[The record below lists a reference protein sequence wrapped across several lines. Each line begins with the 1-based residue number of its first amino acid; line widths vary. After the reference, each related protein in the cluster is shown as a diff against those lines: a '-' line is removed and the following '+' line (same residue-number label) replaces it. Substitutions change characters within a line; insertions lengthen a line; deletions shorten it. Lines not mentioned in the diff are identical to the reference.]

1 MFSDTSFYK
10 NNWLLEN
17 SSVIRSKLSHIC
29 LSDFSTKKGLAFLGE
44 SLYLCNVC
52 FRNEQL
58 ANDKICNC
66 SSSTFGKFCEYEFMT
81 MNTFE
86 LTIEYQFYLKGKYR
100 NGSQLWGNITCYTT
114 LTNCYFGLRCLTWQN
129 ICDGKYIIHCL
140 VLTIK

>member
-1 MFSDTSFYK
+1 LLK
-10 NNWLLEN
+10 NP
-17 SSVIRSKLSHIC
+17 
-29 LSDFSTKKGLAFLGE
+29 
-44 SLYLCNVC
+44 LCNVC

-66 SSSTFGKFCEYEFMT
+66 SSNTFGKFCEYEFMT

-129 ICDGKYIIHCL
+129 ICDGKDIIHCL